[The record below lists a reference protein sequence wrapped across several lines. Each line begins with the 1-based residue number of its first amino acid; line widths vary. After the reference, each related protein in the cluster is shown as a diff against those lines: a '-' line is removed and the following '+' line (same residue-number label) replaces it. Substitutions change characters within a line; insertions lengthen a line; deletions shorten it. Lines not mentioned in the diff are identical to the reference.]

1 VTRNTDIGSYGNN
14 YWNENNLNTLAHTQP
29 IPEVL
34 PATKSVE
41 YNVGYAPDDI
51 GYLGMAKRVEIRP
64 KEGYRPVRAT
74 PKRLKARYI
83 SQS

>member
-1 VTRNTDIGSYGNN
+1 
-14 YWNENNLNTLAHTQP
+14 
-29 IPEVL
+29 
-34 PATKSVE
+34 VE

-51 GYLGMAKRVEIRP
+51 GYLGMAKRVEIPP

-83 SQS
+83 SRREALALRAKASGSGECILSLIFIGGSRLALFSLC